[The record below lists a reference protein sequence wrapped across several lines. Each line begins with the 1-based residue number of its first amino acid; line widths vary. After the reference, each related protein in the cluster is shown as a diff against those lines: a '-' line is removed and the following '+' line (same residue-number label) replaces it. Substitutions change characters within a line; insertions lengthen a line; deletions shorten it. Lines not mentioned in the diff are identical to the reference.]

1 MPGHITLLYAA
12 CIVLSGIILA
22 FAIRDWHSAV
32 NRGLIFFI
40 GSQLGWT
47 LALYFAF
54 LVAIQRPELAT
65 ELLRAAHGFGILLAT
80 SMTSVLYLAHPRSRP
95 VPRGITLLASLGIAA
110 LVGSACFSPFIYE
123 SIQSVT
129 FDPQLKT
136 WVIRDNFGP
145 GFPLFSGYILL
156 NYALSTYLAFTKLRR
171 ASGIDRIHFQIL
183 AAGLCSFILLAIL
196 VNVILPMFGVFVLQ
210 LESPAFSLL
219 FSLGALFAIHRYRL
233 IHLPP
238 NTLQRMTW
246 VLLGLVA
253 CIVGVLIYSLLLA
266 ILPASESRAAML
278 IASSLAG
285 LLAGIT
291 LQHFLPNLLAQN
303 LGELRAVLQK
313 FSFDLYETTTFAELQ
328 LLLEHTFK
336 VRLNIPEVR
345 LFLVGGSKRKLE
357 LPVAPKKLLDLLPK
371 QAPVWPVPD
380 RQAKIISRLLGLREP
395 AVLMLLRQ
403 SDQPLAVLALG
414 PRASGEAYSQP
425 ELTAIS
431 SVAPYLTVTITDI
444 LIRHKMLNEIAAL
457 KKIVELKTRRLAQQN
472 AATAELAR
480 QQADFIAIAAHEF
493 RTPLSIALFQ
503 IQDLAATSQL
513 GGEAKE
519 DLKVAAEALEKM
531 RSLTQNLFDTYQL
544 DLDKMTLQPE
554 LADLARF
561 SRHVFE
567 EMQPQFRAAGRE
579 AAFVSTVEPGVET
592 LLDKTRLRQV
602 LHNLLGNALKFTK
615 NGDRIE
621 LRLARAEDGF
631 ELSVEDSGP
640 GLPPERAKMLFRKFG
655 ATQGDRRGGMGL
667 GLYLSHKIIELHG
680 GELSAGRSDL
690 GGARFVIYVPA
701 TPDTSRST

>member
-1 MPGHITLLYAA
+1 MLYSA
-12 CIVLSGIILA
+12 CIALSGIVLA
-22 FAIRDWHSAV
+22 FAIRDWRSEV

-47 LALYFAF
+47 LVLYFAF
-54 LVAIQRPELAT
+54 ALAT
-65 ELLRAAHGFGILLAT
+65 AHSDISTYLLRAAHGLGMLLAT
-80 SMTSVLYLAHPRSRP
+80 SMTSVLYLAHPRSRRIPKAIAWP
-95 VPRGITLLASLGIAA
+95 VGLAIAA
-110 LVGSACFSPFIYE
+110 LVGSACFSPFIYD

-171 ASGIDRIHFQIL
+171 ASGIDRIHFKIL
-183 AAGLCSFILLAIL
+183 AVGLCSFILLAIL
-196 VNVILPMFGVFVLQ
+196 VNVILPMFGIFVLQ
-210 LESPAFSLL
+210 LESPAFSLF
-219 FSLGALFAIHRYRL
+219 FSVGALFAIHRYRL
-233 IHLPP
+233 IHLAPV
-238 NTLQRMTW
+238 TLRRMTW
-246 VLLGLVA
+246 VLLGLTSF
-253 CIVGVLIYSLLLA
+253 IVGVLTYSLLLA
-266 ILPASESRAAML
+266 SLPAGEDRTAIL
-278 IASSLAG
+278 LASSLAG
-285 LLAGIT
+285 LLAGIAM
-291 LQHFLPNLLAQN
+291 QHLLPNLIAQN

-313 FSFDLYETTTFAELQ
+313 FSFDLYDATTFSELQ
-328 LLLEHTFK
+328 LLLEQTFK
-336 VRLNIPEVR
+336 VRLNVREVR
-345 LFLVGGSKRKLE
+345 LFLIGSSKRKLE
-357 LPVAPKKLLDLLPK
+357 LPIAPKKLLEALPSDETT
-371 QAPVWPVPD
+371 WLVPD
-380 RQAKIISRLLGLREP
+380 RQMKTISRLLGLREP

-414 PRASGEAYSQP
+414 PRASGEIYSQP
-425 ELTAIS
+425 ELAAIG

-503 IQDLAATSQL
+503 IQDLAATTQL
-513 GGEAKE
+513 GSEAKE
-519 DLKVAAEALEKM
+519 DLQVATEALEKM

-567 EMQPQFRAAGRE
+567 EMQPQFRAAGRV
-579 AAFVSTVEPGVET
+579 AAFVSELEPGVET

-621 LRLARAEDGF
+621 LRLARAEGGF

-680 GELSAGRSDL
+680 GELSTGRSDL
-690 GGARFVIYVPA
+690 GGARFAIYLPA
-701 TPDTSRST
+701 APDTSRST